1 MFYSYHHCITTAGTE
16 SPLLSDKLLESV
28 CAVVDDHTVRFH
40 LPGPD
45 GIATTKFRGF
55 HIASSAFWREQGF
68 GYKKLGSGEGQW

>member
-1 MFYSYHHCITTAGTE
+1 
-16 SPLLSDKLLESV
+16 
-28 CAVVDDHTVRFH
+28 VVDDHTVRFR

-68 GYKKLGSGEGQW
+68 GYKKLGSGEGHW